1 MYRPLTKEERENPAE
16 IPAAI
21 RTFQYDNLVSSGF
34 TPTCIFDYDFEGQ
47 TFSPG
52 GGRSWKTNRDGM
64 QRLAIAGRI
73 GCTGKSVRYRR
84 YLMDYPGYEATNIWT
99 DIAWEGIAKEGG
111 VKLKKGKKPERLLR
125 RIIEMSTSKNDIVM
139 DFHLGSGTTAA
150 VAHKLERR
158 YVGIEQLG
166 YEENGSVTRLNN
178 VINGDKSGVS
188 KFVNWKGGGSFV
200 YAELKRYNQQY
211 MDEIEKV
218 KDSKALKKVYK
229 QMKEEAFFR
238 IEIDHSKWS
247 NEAFEKLELKE
258 QKELLCECLDKN
270 HLYVNLTEMEDAYF
284 KMSKDD
290 IALNKKFYNI
300 S

>member
-1 MYRPLTKEERENPAE
+1 ML
-16 IPAAI
+16 
-21 RTFQYDNLVSSGF
+21 
-34 TPTCIFDYDFEGQ
+34 
-47 TFSPG
+47 
-52 GGRSWKTNRDGM
+52 
-64 QRLAIAGRI
+64 
-73 GCTGKSVRYRR
+73 
-84 YLMDYPGYEATNIWT
+84 TNIWT
-99 DIAWEGIAKEGG
+99 DIAWEGIAKEGN

-125 RIIEMSTSKNDIVM
+125 RIIEMATSKDDLVM

-150 VAHKLERR
+150 VAHKLGRR
-158 YVGIEQLG
+158 YIGIEQLD
-166 YEENGSVTRLNN
+166 YEENGSVTRLQN

-211 MDEIEKV
+211 IDEIENA
-218 KDSKALKKVYK
+218 KDTKALLKLYE

-238 IEIDHSKWS
+238 IEVDHSKW
-247 NEAFEKLELKE
+247 NNGNFEKLELKE

-270 HLYVNLTEMEDAYF
+270 HLYVNLSEMKDSYY

-290 IALNKKFYNI
+290 IALNQKFYNI